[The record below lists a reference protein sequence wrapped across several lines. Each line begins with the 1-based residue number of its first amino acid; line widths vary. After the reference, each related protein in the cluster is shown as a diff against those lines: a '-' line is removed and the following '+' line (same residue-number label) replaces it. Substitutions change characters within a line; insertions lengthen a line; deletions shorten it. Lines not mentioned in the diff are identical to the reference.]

1 MAPSEVTAACST
13 LADMGLM
20 GLGSAREERQRRVT
34 LCITVE
40 DLRLALE
47 DVRLL
52 RECLPAATDPIF

>member
-1 MAPSEVTAACST
+1 
-13 LADMGLM
+13 MGLM